1 MSLSFEFTK
10 MSGAGNDFIV
20 LDSTNKPDS
29 RGPSPDFIARICMR
43 GLGVGADGVLE
54 LLPPRNGEAFRMSYF
69 NSDGGRAS
77 MCGNG
82 ARCICSFAYSRGL
95 VKIGEPFTFISDS
108 GLHHG
113 LVLTPDSARIWMTE
127 PTVSFIG
134 KTLEQG
140 MPFPVSLV
148 DTGVPHAVVL
158 RESLDDGTFEKMAPV
173 LRRHPGTGPHGA
185 NADWAMVLP
194 DGSLSL
200 RTFERGVEGETLACG
215 TGAVAAVLVCL
226 ETLPGFRLPAV
237 VRVASGLSLTVGRD
251 ELGWWLSGEARA
263 VFRGVLLS
271 GTGSEA

>member
-1 MSLSFEFTK
+1 MSFEFTK

-20 LDSTNKPDS
+20 LDSTKNPDS
-29 RGPSPDFIARICMR
+29 RGPSPDFIARVCMR
-43 GLGVGADGVLE
+43 GLGVGADGLLE

-82 ARCICSFAYSRGL
+82 ARCICSFAFSRGL
-95 VKIGEPFTFISDS
+95 VKMGEPFAFVSDS

-127 PTVSFIG
+127 PAVSFLGKPLEIG
-134 KTLEQG
+134 MTC
-140 MPFPVSLV
+140 PVSLV

-158 RESLDDGTFEKMAPV
+158 RERLDDGTFERMAPV
-173 LRRHPGTGPHGA
+173 LRHHPGTGPGGA
-185 NADWAMVLP
+185 NADWALVLP

-226 ETLPGFRLPAV
+226 ETIPGFTLPAS

-263 VFRGVLLS
+263 VFRGVLLT

>member
-1 MSLSFEFTK
+1 MSFEFTK

-20 LDSTNKPDS
+20 LDSTDNPGS
-29 RGPSPDFIARICMR
+29 RGPSRDFIAGVCRR
-43 GLGVGADGVLE
+43 GLGVGADGLLE
-54 LLPPRNGEAFRMSYF
+54 LLPPMGGEAFRMSYF

-82 ARCICSFAYSRGL
+82 ARCICTFAFSRGL
-95 VKIGEPFTFISDS
+95 VKMGEPFDFTSDS

-127 PTVSFIG
+127 PTVSFLG
-134 KTLEQG
+134 KSLGPG
-140 MPFPVSLV
+140 MSWPVSLV

-158 RESLDDGTFEKMAPV
+158 RERLDDGTFEKMAPV
-173 LRRHPGTGPHGA
+173 LRRHTGTGPAGA
-185 NADWAMVLP
+185 NANWAMVLP

-226 ETLPGFRLPAV
+226 ETLPGFTLPAS

-251 ELGWWLSGEARA
+251 GRGWWLSGEARA
-263 VFRGVLLS
+263 VYRGVLLPENEP
-271 GTGSEA
+271 EA